1 MNSWDNTGMKIIIRI
16 IATVAIVLTFGCN
29 DGGSSDAKT
38 TVQPQTTGQAFT
50 DCQDPR
56 PEACTQQYD
65 PVCGL
70 RDTGIRC
77 VTTPCPSSEWKTYGN
92 SCTACSNADVSGYWP
107 GECEP
112 VTDEES

>member
-1 MNSWDNTGMKIIIRI
+1 MNSWDNTSIKIIIGILGAMAI
-16 IATVAIVLTFGCN
+16 ILAVGCN
-29 DGGSSDAKT
+29 DGGSSDSKTDAKPNT
-38 TVQPQTTGQAFT
+38 ADKTFT

-77 VTTPCPSSEWKTYGN
+77 ITTPCPSSEWKTYSN
-92 SCTACSNADVSGYWP
+92 SCTACSDPDVSGYWP

-112 VTDEES
+112 VTSDAD